1 MASPGEVL
9 SFDEFV
15 YLRDEIRGHHEIV
28 NHRMSWFAATQSLL
42 FGVYASAMASTR
54 NSWFGERL
62 IPVVGILLCILMWL
76 AIESA
81 FERIRRLRIVLKEKI
96 SASLKEIY
104 PLNRDWVHGAALLYP
119 RFTPWIFLLSWCFVL
134 WCSLKQCCHLV

>member
-1 MASPGEVL
+1 MSIPVEVL

-15 YLRDEIRGHHEIV
+15 YLRDEIRGHHEMV

-42 FGVYASAMASTR
+42 YGAYVSAMVSTK
-54 NSWFGERL
+54 NSWFSEWL
-62 IPVVGILLCILMWL
+62 IPVVGILLCLLMVP

-81 FERIRRLRIVLKEKI
+81 LERIRILRIVLKKRI

-104 PLNRDWVHGAALLYP
+104 PPNRDWVHGAALLYP
-119 RFTPWIFLLSWCFVL
+119 RFTPWIFLFSWCLVL
-134 WCSLKQCCHLV
+134 LN